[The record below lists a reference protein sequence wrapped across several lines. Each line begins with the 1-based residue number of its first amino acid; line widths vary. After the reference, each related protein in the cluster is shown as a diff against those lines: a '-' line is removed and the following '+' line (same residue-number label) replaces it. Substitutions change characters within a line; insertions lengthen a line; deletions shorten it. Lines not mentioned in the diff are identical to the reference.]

1 MVSARDGDRCVAETA
16 LIAAPNIRFRDV
28 VTSGQ
33 NTIGD
38 TVQIGFDS
46 LCANVNEDNLES
58 EGARMVLAFASG
70 SKSGIEAKI
79 SGLLLVSVLLPEPL
93 APAMRVNLGRLTAR
107 RRTPC
112 QLRAPHAG
120 LEAPGVAADP
130 QQP

>member
-1 MVSARDGDRCVAETA
+1 

-58 EGARMVLAFASG
+58 EGARIEHHAQIVLSRKRRLDGKVLA
-70 SKSGIEAKI
+70 
-79 SGLLLVSVLLPEPL
+79 
-93 APAMRVNLGRLTAR
+93 
-107 RRTPC
+107 
-112 QLRAPHAG
+112 
-120 LEAPGVAADP
+120 VA
-130 QQP
+130 